1 LFYEEGNMAS
11 DEVRGVVGVFP
22 NRKDP
27 EFALKALVEIARLE
41 KDKISVV
48 AWEAEMVTDASL
60 CEFFADNRV
69 EAGDYLVL
77 LESSPTRISQAKT
90 FLKGSD
96 PKKENIFD
104 KSHNNP
110 KIDTGRRVL
119 DISRLGGGGIS
130 F

>member
-1 LFYEEGNMAS
+1 MAL

-22 NRKDP
+22 NRKDA
-27 EFALKALVEIARLE
+27 EFALRALVEIARLE

-69 EAGDYLVL
+69 EEGDYLVI
-77 LESSPTRISQAKT
+77 LEGSPTRISQAKT
-90 FLKGSD
+90 FLKGSE
-96 PKKENIFD
+96 PKKENLFEKDHI
-104 KSHNNP
+104 SP
-110 KIDTGRRVL
+110 KVGSGRRVL
-119 DISRLGGGGIS
+119 DMSRLGGGGIS

>member
-1 LFYEEGNMAS
+1 MAS

-22 NRKDP
+22 NRKDA
-27 EFALKALVEIARLE
+27 EFALRALVEIARLE
-41 KDKISVV
+41 RDKISVV

-69 EAGDYLVL
+69 EEGDYLVII
-77 LESSPTRISQAKT
+77 EGSPTRISQAKT
-90 FLKGSD
+90 FLKGSE
-96 PKKENIFD
+96 PKKENIFETGYI
-104 KSHNNP
+104 SP
-110 KIDTGRRVL
+110 KIGSGRQVL